1 MSDALIYLV
10 DDDGPVLTALER
22 LLRSAGYR
30 TAAFESA
37 DEFLSRV
44 EDRAPSC
51 LLLDVQMPG
60 MRGPE
65 VHRSLTER
73 GLTLPVVFLTGHGD
87 IPTGVEA
94 IKRGA
99 VDFLLKPVDDE
110 LLLATV
116 SRALAR
122 HVESAG
128 HEIDRRRAQERFD
141 RLSPRER
148 DVLDGVVAGR
158 LNKQIAARL
167 GISEKTVKV
176 HRAHV
181 MEKTEAAS
189 VADLV
194 RMHALVADT
203 SHQTRRGG

>member
-1 MSDALIYLV
+1 MNEALVYIV
-10 DDDGPVLTALER
+10 DDDRSVCVALER

-30 TAAFESA
+30 TAAFLSA
-37 DEFLSRV
+37 REFLLRV
-44 EDRAPSC
+44 EDRVPTC

-60 MRGPE
+60 MQGPE
-65 VHRSLTER
+65 LHRELSAK

-87 IPTGVEA
+87 VPTGVEA

-116 SRALAR
+116 ALALGR
-122 HVESAG
+122 HGELA
-128 HEIDRRRAQERFD
+128 DREGEQRLAEKRFE

-148 DVLDGVVAGR
+148 EVLEGVVEGR
-158 LNKQIAARL
+158 LNKQIASRL

-176 HRAHV
+176 HRAHL
-181 MEKTEAAS
+181 MAKLEAGS

-194 RMHALVADT
+194 RLHALVARHD
-203 SHQTRRGG
+203 G